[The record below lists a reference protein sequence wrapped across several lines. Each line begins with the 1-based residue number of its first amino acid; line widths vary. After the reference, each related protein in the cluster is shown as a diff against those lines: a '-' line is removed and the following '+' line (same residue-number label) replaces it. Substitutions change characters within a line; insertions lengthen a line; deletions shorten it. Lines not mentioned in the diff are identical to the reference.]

1 VKPDSLSS
9 AREVLL
15 VGSVGLKDNEEVFR
29 TVGSLLGSRMRRI
42 PDGETGPR
50 TSWVARLRFALEDN
64 PAFEDDPREVAA
76 GGRITHPTE
85 GTRTWKGSALVPRGA
100 PPPPRLRL
108 RAGVKPE
115 EIQIGSLGY
124 PLAAVDSY
132 GILCRLREEAVVPK
146 HLRFQVALP
155 TVAAFLNAHVV
166 YEHHAIVE
174 PIYRE
179 RLFSELEEILA
190 AIPHRDL
197 AIQWDVSTEMGQWE
211 GVRHAHFPDVKKGVI
226 ERLAV
231 HCARVPRTVELG
243 VHLCYGSYGGRH
255 WKEPESTANMVEV
268 HNRLAAM
275 LERSIDYLHMPVPA
289 ERSDDAYFAP
299 LGGLKLAAGTR
310 LFLGLVHDS
319 DGAQGTRKR
328 IAAAG
333 KYASDFG
340 IATECGFGRRPPET
354 IPNLLRIHAEL

>member
-1 VKPDSLSS
+1 VKPDSS

-15 VGSVGLKDNEEVFR
+15 VGSVGLKDSEEVFR
-29 TVGSLLGSRMRRI
+29 AVGSLLGDRMRRI

-50 TSWVARLRFALEDN
+50 TSWVARLRFALENN
-64 PAFEDDPREVAA
+64 PAFEDDPRELAA

-85 GTRTWKGSALVPRGA
+85 GTRTWKGSAVVARGA

-115 EIQIGSLGY
+115 DIRIGNLGY
-124 PLAAVDSY
+124 PSAAIESY
-132 GILCRLREEAVVPK
+132 QTLCRLREEGVVPG

-179 RLFSELEEILA
+179 RLFSELDEILA

-211 GVRHAHFPDVKKGVI
+211 GVRHAYFADVKTGVI
-226 ERLAV
+226 ERLAI
-231 HCARVPRTVELG
+231 HCARVPRGVELG

-255 WKEPESTANMVEV
+255 WMEPESTANMVEV

-275 LERSIDYLHMPVPA
+275 LERPIDYLHMPVPVA
-289 ERSDDAYFAP
+289 RSDDAYFAP
-299 LGGLKLAAGTR
+299 LRGLKLGGGTR
-310 LFLGLVHDS
+310 LFLGLVHDT
-319 DGAQGTRKR
+319 DGVPGTRKR
-328 IAAAG
+328 IAAAE
-333 KYASDFG
+333 KYIADFG

-354 IPNLLRIHAEL
+354 IPNLLQVHAEV